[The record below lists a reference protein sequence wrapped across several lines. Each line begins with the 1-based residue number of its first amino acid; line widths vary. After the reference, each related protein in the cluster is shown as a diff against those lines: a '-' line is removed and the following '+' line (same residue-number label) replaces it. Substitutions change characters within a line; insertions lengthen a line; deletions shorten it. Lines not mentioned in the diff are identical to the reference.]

1 MFIDLLSAFSRK
13 LSKMQMLMSDKCQP
27 TAHSDFEEPYMKVA
41 GAATGVQA
49 DCPLVL
55 ASLLSAKDWV
65 QAGLACSI

>member
-1 MFIDLLSAFSRK
+1 MGGKGVNGECGWVRNQVQVQQSRGSIGK
-13 LSKMQMLMSDKCQP
+13 
-27 TAHSDFEEPYMKVA
+27 PYVKVA

-49 DCPLVL
+49 GCPLVL